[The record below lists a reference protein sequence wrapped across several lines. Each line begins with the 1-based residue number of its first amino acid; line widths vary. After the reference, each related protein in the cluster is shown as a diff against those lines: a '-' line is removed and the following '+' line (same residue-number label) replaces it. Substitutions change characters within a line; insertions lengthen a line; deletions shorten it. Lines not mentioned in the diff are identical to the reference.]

1 MFAED
6 RDSKIR
12 LLSEES
18 RDDGMLGRE
27 REGGVFG
34 RLNSTRKTKEKILA
48 RPSLETLKL
57 LPRSKG

>member
-6 RDSKIR
+6 RDNKIR

-27 REGGVFG
+27 RERVGCLVD
-34 RLNSTRKTKEKILA
+34 
-48 RPSLETLKL
+48 
-57 LPRSKG
+57 